1 MAEEAKA
8 ETKRTLT
15 LADIQS
21 SEYLRKNGVLA
32 GDVFD
37 ISTDEIIRVFSTPED
52 SVSEGKILTQED
64 IDSSLYLQ
72 ENNVVAGDRFYDD
85 VIHRSS
91 TDDVFTQFKYGFDKG
106 GNLISYG
113 ADILETYFPL
123 GELTIDFNGINYQS
137 PDDLHGEG
145 YKAASPDERREMLL
159 REKERALQEDYG
171 QFFEE
176 QDGLAGAAGGFVKAI
191 ADPTSLIP
199 LGAGYKTMAAGAG
212 ALGIGYSVTEDV
224 ATTGEVDPVKAAIT
238 GLLAATATP
247 ALVAGGRAISS
258 KVASRSAEKL
268 TEKAQAVINKR
279 IAEGAPVDKP
289 AQILM
294 DEGINPAKVEAAFKL
309 TGKQLRIPATVTR
322 AEKAIEEA
330 ITRDSAVSRLYS
342 KGLDTYLGTLSTRVR
357 NISEP
362 VFGRLRKYEF
372 NIHVNTQNVLKEVEP
387 FLKGLSETA
396 PAIKG
401 RIASHLYNG
410 NFDAAEGLMKA
421 TSPEMYEAFVN
432 TTKNTISRTGDEL
445 AESGHVFGK
454 IDNYFPRL
462 VKDYDGLRASLG
474 KEEQGSIT
482 KALEDYA
489 KRKDVSVSSLTSTER
504 SEVID
509 LTLRGYRMDPSGA
522 KPRFL
527 KPRTLRTIQPEQLQY
542 YASPE
547 ESLSMYL
554 RNSVDDIEKRK
565 FFGKATEE
573 SSGGIVDPDRSIGNF
588 IDEELSRGAIP
599 AGREDELKELLK
611 SRFVGGAQ
619 SPSKTVSFL
628 RDTGYM
634 GTIANPISALTQ
646 LADMGTTAALKGF
659 RNTIASMLGTKETRL
674 IDLGLENT
682 ITKELGGD
690 LSKTARALTKMLKLT
705 GFQSVDRLGKE
716 TYINASLKKARSLVK
731 SAEGESAFRK
741 RQGSVYGDELD
752 SLVADLKNGTVS
764 ENVKFFLFNELAD
777 IQPITLSEMP
787 QGYLDSTNGRLLYML
802 KSFTLKQYDI
812 VRREVVKE
820 WKQGNKGQA
829 IKNAGLLAG
838 YLTAA
843 NVGVQTTK
851 DILLGREVRPEDLP
865 EKSLWALL
873 GIYGLNKYT
882 SERYL
887 ERGDIKGAV
896 VNTLVPAT
904 PLIEAAITVGRE
916 LPKDDPNLE
925 PALKGIPIVGP
936 MFYNWFGGGAEKYNE
951 RLD

>member
-37 ISTDEIIRVFSTPED
+37 TSTDEIIRVFSTPED

-64 IDSSLYLQ
+64 IDNSPYLQ
-72 ENNVVAGDRFYDD
+72 ENNVVEGDRFYDG

-91 TDDVFTQFKYGFDKG
+91 TDDAFTQFKYGFDKG

-212 ALGIGYSVTEDV
+212 ALGVGYSVTEDV

-238 GLLAATATP
+238 GLLSATATP
-247 ALVAGGRAISS
+247 TLVAGGRAISS

-294 DEGINPAKVEAAFKL
+294 DEGFNPAKVEAALKA
-309 TGKQLRIPATVTR
+309 TGKQLRIPATATR
-322 AEKAIEEA
+322 AEKALEEA

-342 KGLDTYLGTLSTRVR
+342 KGLDKYLGTLSTRVR

-372 NIHVNTQNVLKEVEP
+372 NIHVNTQKVLTEVEP
-387 FLKGLSETA
+387 FIKGLANTA
-396 PAIKG
+396 PAIKN
-401 RIASHLYNG
+401 RIANHLYNG
-410 NFDAAEGLMKA
+410 NVDAAEGLMKA

-432 TTKNTISRTGDEL
+432 TVKKTISRTGDEL
-445 AESGHVFGK
+445 EESGYTFQKVK
-454 IDNYFPRL
+454 NYFPRV
-462 VKDYDGLRASLG
+462 VKDYEGLRASLG
-474 KEEQGSIT
+474 KAEQGKIT
-482 KALEDYA
+482 KALADYA
-489 KRKDVSVSSLTSTER
+489 AKKGVAHSSLSSTER

-509 LTLRGYRMDPSGA
+509 LTLRGYSMDPSGG
-522 KPRFL
+522 KPRFI
-527 KPRTLRTIQPEQLQY
+527 KPRTMRTVPPEQLQY

-554 RNSVDDIEKRK
+554 RGAVDDIEKRK
-565 FFGKATEE
+565 FFGKSVQE
-573 SSGGIVDPDRSIGNF
+573 SSGGVVDPDGSVGSF
-588 IDEELSRGAIP
+588 IDAELARGAIP
-599 AGREDELKELLK
+599 AGREAELIELLK

-619 SPSKTVSFL
+619 SPNEVNAFL
-628 RDTGYM
+628 RNTGYM

-646 LADMGTTAALKGF
+646 LGDAAISAALKGF
-659 RNTIASMLGTKETRL
+659 RNTISSMFGTKLVKL
-674 IDLGLENT
+674 IDIGLENVL
-682 ITKELGGD
+682 TKELGGD
-690 LSKTARALTKMLKLT
+690 VSKTATALSKMLKGT
-705 GFQSVDRLGKE
+705 GFTAVDRLGKE
-716 TYINASLKKARSLVK
+716 TYINASLKKATSLVK
-731 SAEGESAFRK
+731 SKKGEQAFRK
-741 RQGSVYGDELD
+741 RQGKIYGDELEG
-752 SLVADLKNGTVS
+752 LIADLKAGNVTD
-764 ENVKFFLFNELAD
+764 NVKLYLFNELAD
-777 IQPITLSEMP
+777 IQPIALSEMP
-787 QGYLDSTNGRLLYML
+787 QSYLDNPNGRILYML
-802 KSFTLKQYDI
+802 KSFTLKMYDV
-812 VRREVVKE
+812 VRREIVKE
-820 WKQGNKGQA
+820 WSQGNKGTA

-838 YLTAA
+838 YLTVA
-843 NVGVQTTK
+843 NTGIQTTK
-851 DILLGREVRPEDLP
+851 DMLLGREVRPEDVP
-865 EKSLWALL
+865 AKALWALL
-873 GIYGLNKYT
+873 GVLGLNKYT
-882 SERYL
+882 NEHYL
-887 ERGDIKGAV
+887 GRGDIKGAL

-904 PLIEAAITVGRE
+904 PLIDAVVTLGKE

-925 PALKGIPIVGP
+925 PALKGLPVVGP
-936 MFYNWFGGGAEKYNE
+936 LFYSWFGGGAEKYNE
-951 RLD
+951 KLD